1 MAGTG
6 AARFLGYLRRII
18 SLNALVVTGIA
29 WVQIL
34 SESSAQIFSRK
45 TENFQ
50 DESSDLRLQTQTASD
65 LLKQRRLSASARKV
79 QQGLDD

>member
-6 AARFLGYLRRII
+6 AARFLSYLRRII

-65 LLKQRRLSASARKV
+65 LLKQRVLSARLVRFSGV
-79 QQGLDD
+79 